1 MIRVLLVDDH
11 AALREPLAF
20 MVERE
25 QDMTVVAE
33 AGSLAEARRAISK
46 SSGDIDV
53 AVVDLKLPDGSGMDL
68 VGELREA
75 NPDAIT
81 LILSA
86 ENQQEHLPRAVEA
99 GAAGMLHKSVR
110 IQEIIKAVRRL
121 HAGGQLIPPHE
132 LVNMLRLASE
142 QRERDDKTRAVIEKL
157 TRREKEVLQALAYG
171 LNDREIAERLH
182 VSDRTVRTHMVNI
195 LAKLKLDS
203 RLQALVFAVRHG
215 LAKIH

>member
-1 MIRVLLVDDH
+1 
-11 AALREPLAF
+11 
-20 MVERE
+20 
-25 QDMTVVAE
+25 
-33 AGSLAEARRAISK
+33 
-46 SSGDIDV
+46 
-53 AVVDLKLPDGSGMDL
+53 
-68 VGELREA
+68 
-75 NPDAIT
+75 
-81 LILSA
+81 
-86 ENQQEHLPRAVEA
+86 
-99 GAAGMLHKSVR
+99 
-110 IQEIIKAVRRL
+110 
-121 HAGGQLIPPHE
+121 
-132 LVNMLRLASE
+132 MLRLASE

>member
-33 AGSLAEARRAISK
+33 AGSLAEARRAMSK

-68 VGELREA
+68 VGELRVA
-75 NPDAIT
+75 NPDTIT

-86 ENQQEHLPRAVEA
+86 EDQQEYLPRAVEA

-132 LVNMLRLASE
+132 LINMLRLAGSTL
-142 QRERDDKTRAVIEKL
+142 R
-157 TRREKEVLQALAYG
+157 
-171 LNDREIAERLH
+171 
-182 VSDRTVRTHMVNI
+182 
-195 LAKLKLDS
+195 
-203 RLQALVFAVRHG
+203 
-215 LAKIH
+215 